1 MDFDFQTLF
10 IVYVIVLNSFALSI
24 SDIFKQDDE
33 DKSGP
38 AVLIFYINLI
48 LVVIPIII
56 IYFFF

>member
-10 IVYVIVLNSFALSI
+10 IVYVIVLNSLAFSI
-24 SDIFKQDDE
+24 SDVFKQDDE
-33 DKSGP
+33 SGP
-38 AVLIFYINLI
+38 VVLIFYTNLI

>member
-1 MDFDFQTLF
+1 MNFDFQTLF

-33 DKSGP
+33 SGP

>member
-1 MDFDFQTLF
+1 MNFDFQTLF

-24 SDIFKQDDE
+24 SDIFKQNDE
-33 DKSGP
+33 DESGP